1 MQERNVRDE
10 WPVLIAAMRNA
21 MERQLSPRG
30 QAVQVL
36 ARHWMDLLRRTAV
49 EAPELLHEYD
59 GTRRLEPGCP
69 STGGIDIEM
78 LDFLS
83 AALWAKHLTPDE
95 SNRLCT
101 NGPRQREWPRVLYA
115 LREEMNRGASAAS
128 PAVQALLRQWES
140 GLDELTAGDLELR
153 HKWMTAVRSDPAL
166 LTGSGVDTRLH
177 NYLRRARLAK
187 EGWAA

>member
-1 MQERNVRDE
+1 MHEKRVRDE

-21 MERQLSPRG
+21 MDRKLSPRS

-36 ARHWMDLLRRTAV
+36 ARHWMDLLRRTV
-49 EAPELLHEYD
+49 IEEPELLPDYD
-59 GTRRLEPGCP
+59 GTQRLEPGRP
-69 STGGIDIEM
+69 SQSGADIEM
-78 LDFLS
+78 LDYLS

-95 SNRLCT
+95 SKRLRT
-101 NGPRQREWPRVLYA
+101 DGPGQREWPRVLYA
-115 LREEMNRGASAAS
+115 LREEMNRGASVAS
-128 PAVQALLRQWES
+128 PAVQQLYRQWEN

-153 HKWMTAVRSDPAL
+153 HKWMIAVRSDPAL
-166 LTGSGVDTRLH
+166 LTGSGIDTRLQ